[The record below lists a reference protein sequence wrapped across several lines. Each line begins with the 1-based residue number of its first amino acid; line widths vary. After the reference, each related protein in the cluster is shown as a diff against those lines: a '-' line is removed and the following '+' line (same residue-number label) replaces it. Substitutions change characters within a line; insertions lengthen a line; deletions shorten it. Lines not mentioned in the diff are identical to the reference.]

1 MKTLLIK
8 LQQLQDQ
15 KADLENKLDSMKN
28 DPVQFFEGEI
38 REQYHE
44 MLEESYREA
53 INQVPFLYGSVADL
67 MEENDPTQYRCGFN
81 DYADSFDVT
90 DQDEY
95 RDIESEIEDIESEIE
110 DLEEEIEE
118 LENEKD

>member
-15 KADLENKLDSMKN
+15 KSDLENKLDSMKN
-28 DPVQFFEGEI
+28 DPAQFFEDEI

-44 MLEESYREA
+44 TLEEIYGEA
-53 INQVPFLYGSVADL
+53 VNQIPFLFGSVADL

-81 DYADSFDVT
+81 DYVDSFDVT

-95 RDIESEIEDIESEIE
+95 QDVESEIEDIESEIE

-118 LENEKD
+118 LENEQD